1 MSCNMSALGIF
12 EKFADEYLNFEHTPK
27 KNIFWLDSMKFL
39 CQRLGNPELSAET
52 FHVAGSKGKGSV
64 SVMMA
69 SILSEAGYS
78 TGLYTSPHI
87 LDLSERIGTARGPFE
102 EKVYEES
109 VRELMNSIQSVKTE
123 ELPGE
128 RPITWFELLTLLGML
143 CFKNAGCQKAVY
155 EVGIGGRL
163 DATNVILPKCCCI
176 NLIEKEHTE
185 YLGNTLAEIAGEKA
199 GIIKE
204 GIPVFS
210 AGQCQEVRDV
220 FKRIARERN
229 APLFFTDEISKVS
242 EVVYKNRQSC
252 FTIDSKFFN
261 RPLSVRLG
269 MFGDYQAC
277 NAALAACAIKYSCPE
292 IDEETIEKGLEKAM
306 LSGRFEIC
314 DGIVYDGAH
323 TRTSIENTVR
333 TFKTV
338 FGEKVNAHLIFG
350 CAEDKDVEDMAQSF
364 RGVFESI
371 TLTRP
376 GNVKACDFDRIKR
389 AFDCAGLEYTAC
401 SDFLKAIPMA
411 IEDARQSGALLL
423 VTGSFYLVSEVKK
436 YLLAKSC
443 CRD

>member
-27 KNIFWLDSMKFL
+27 KNIFWLESMKFL

-64 SVMMA
+64 SAMMA

-87 LDLSERIGTARGPFE
+87 LDLAERIGTAHGPFDE
-102 EKVYEES
+102 VIYEKS
-109 VRELMNSIQSVKTE
+109 VRELMNSIQSVKAQD
-123 ELPGE
+123 LPGE
-128 RPITWFELLTLLGML
+128 RPITWFELLTLLGMV
-143 CFKNAGCQKAVY
+143 CFRNAGCQKAVY

-163 DATNVILPKCCCI
+163 DATNVIMPKCCCI

-185 YLGNTLAEIAGEKA
+185 YLGNTLEEIAGEKA

-210 AGQCQEVRDV
+210 ASQSREVREV
-220 FKRIARERN
+220 FKRVARERN
-229 APLFFTDEISKVS
+229 APLFFIDEISKLS
-242 EVVYKNRQSC
+242 EVVYKNRQNC
-252 FTIDSKFFN
+252 FTITSKFFA
-261 RPLSVRLG
+261 RPLSVRLA
-269 MFGDYQAC
+269 MFGDYQAS
-277 NAALAACAIKYSCPE
+277 NAALAACAVKYACPE
-292 IDEETIEKGLEKAM
+292 IGEEAIEKGLGKAM
-306 LSGRFEIC
+306 LPGRFEIC

-323 TRTSIENTVR
+323 TKTSMENTVK
-333 TFKTV
+333 TFLTV
-338 FGEKVNAHLIFG
+338 FGQKANAHLIFG
-350 CAEDKDVEDMAQSF
+350 CAEDKDVEDMARSF
-364 RGVFESI
+364 RGIFGSI

-376 GNVKACDFDRIKR
+376 GSVKACDFDRIKR
-389 AFDCAGLEYTAC
+389 AFDDAGLEYTGC

-411 IEDARQSGALLL
+411 VENARQSGAVLL

-436 YLLAKSC
+436 YLLAKC
-443 CRD
+443 CCKD